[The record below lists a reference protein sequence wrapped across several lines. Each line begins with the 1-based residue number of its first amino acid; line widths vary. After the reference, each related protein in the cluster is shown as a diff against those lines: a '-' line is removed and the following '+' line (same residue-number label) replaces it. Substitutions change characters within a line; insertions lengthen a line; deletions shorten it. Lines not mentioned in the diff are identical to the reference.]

1 MQIIGRLFGQLQI
14 IVYFCQLKLNIFK
27 EMASYYIVENNQ
39 RSGPFS
45 YDQLAA
51 RGISS
56 STEVWTEGM
65 SNWMPAGDVPELQSI
80 INTQSQSYSGSYQS
94 GYDAGGYY
102 PMPPDNK
109 SKAITEL
116 IFAIVTSF
124 CCLNVL
130 SIGGIIFGIL
140 GIMEAGKVSS
150 FYGMNNYVTALK
162 ASNDAA
168 KWVKWGYIINVIGI
182 LLGIILIFFYF
193 GLAVLAAALE
203 NM

>member
-39 RSGPFS
+39 QSGPFS
-45 YDQLAA
+45 YEQLASM
-51 RGISS
+51 GISA
-56 STEVWTEGM
+56 STEIWTEGM
-65 SNWMPAGDVPELQSI
+65 SNWTPAGDVPELQSI
-80 INTQSQSYSGSYQS
+80 INNQSQSYSGGYQS

-109 SKAITEL
+109 SKAVTEL
-116 IFAIVTSF
+116 VVAIVTSF

-140 GIMEAGKVSS
+140 GIMEAGKVST
-150 FYGMNNYVTALK
+150 FCGMNNYAAALK

-182 LLGIILIFFYF
+182 ILGMLLIGVSFLLPFI
-193 GLAVLAAALE
+193 VALMA